1 MGQAKQRGTRDERI
15 AAASPRTPKPDR
27 RYRYYMPLSTAAL
40 DYLWQRYKVG
50 KNDETVAEIIAKARA
65 DKEKRDAAAVQAG

>member
-1 MGQAKQRGTRDERI
+1 MGEAKKRGTREERI
-15 AAASPRTPKPDR
+15 AATGPRPPKPER
-27 RYRYYMPLSTAAL
+27 SYKYVMPISTPAL